1 MAGVS
6 EETIHIPITVTIA
19 PLCVCSLGCS
29 CRRMPFSPETRVQ
42 RAFRLVRENPTAA
55 VFLHFVQHVLAHE
68 ATHLL
73 LEMAHVDP
81 EDPSEMVGLLT
92 LCVKALRPDLVR
104 MLLVDL
110 RMIDQRVRESMVMVP
125 TKKTAPTSGAVVVGG
140 IALHKAVQ
148 FKDLESAT
156 VLLQHAG
163 GRQVLHKDGD
173 GRTPLYLAV
182 TRGGLGH
189 LDEDA
194 GLEIVKALLQ
204 YEPVAQVRQQQ
215 HA

>member
-1 MAGVS
+1 M
-6 EETIHIPITVTIA
+6 
-19 PLCVCSLGCS
+19 
-29 CRRMPFSPETRVQ
+29 
-42 RAFRLVRENPTAA
+42 
-55 VFLHFVQHVLAHE
+55 
-68 ATHLL
+68 
-73 LEMAHVDP
+73 
-81 EDPSEMVGLLT
+81 
-92 LCVKALRPDLVR
+92 
-104 MLLVDL
+104 
-110 RMIDQRVRESMVMVP
+110 
-125 TKKTAPTSGAVVVGG
+125 GG
-140 IALHKAVQ
+140 IALHKAVL

-163 GRQVLHKDGD
+163 GSQVLHKDGD